1 MLFVSCAWLSS
12 KYKNSFFFV
21 FIKTCVAN
29 IRFKFRSSH
38 QRCSFKKLFLE
49 ILQESYIHKYFD
61 SESYLLILHRNQKG
75 FLNPIYKNLKG
86 MFETWPFSAER
97 RNSVFFFCHSQ
108 ISLICMIY
116 LSLPNLYFYTFRSL
130 TVFLKVLNKV
140 YFIII
145 YYWLTPVRKTLWFEL
160 LAINH
165 SSSEKRII
173 LFLSCWSSPM
183 VLFFYNLHG
192 FVLPCSWVE

>member
-1 MLFVSCAWLSS
+1 
-12 KYKNSFFFV
+12 
-21 FIKTCVAN
+21 
-29 IRFKFRSSH
+29 
-38 QRCSFKKLFLE
+38 
-49 ILQESYIHKYFD
+49 
-61 SESYLLILHRNQKG
+61 
-75 FLNPIYKNLKG
+75 

-145 YYWLTPVRKTLWFEL
+145 YYWLTPVRKTLRFEL
-160 LAINH
+160 SAINH
-165 SSSEKRII
+165 SLSEKRII

-183 VLFFYNLHG
+183 FLFFITYMGLCFPAVELNNMIQFSTLSRMPGFLWHSSKWVQWLSHFLHYMSGIEVLACSLDTNLNYVSTMLQVHPT
-192 FVLPCSWVE
+192 LNH